1 MSGEVS
7 YFSRFFV
14 KFVEIIAAGL
24 ASAISAYLLAHFVS
38 SPTPASPPTVTAV
51 QVAPNAV
58 AAQPAP
64 PAAAAAASEHPAPQ
78 DSPEAKLVPK
88 TGRDAKVLPPRKH
101 TKTDTSVA
109 GKEPRN
115 QKSAEEQVRAA
126 LANVDA
132 NRRVPADPAIGP
144 DFTDTRSVPADD
156 VPPRQASVPSQQPG
170 VPPRSVDV
178 PPRRAEPFGRMRLGR
193 ALCQQHA
200 SALKPVHGGG
210 AEVREAVLRPQS
222 AVPGEAIAVVGLGG
236 DQRIAPSLV
245 GDASQPRQQQEAQ
258 IVEVGDRLGPNH
270 GFYSRDV
277 RCSTRPKRFGRFP
290 VERLGD
296 GHG

>member
-38 SPTPASPPTVTAV
+38 SPTPPTVAAV
-51 QVAPNAV
+51 QVAPHASGV

-64 PAAAAAASEHPAPQ
+64 PAATVAASEHPAAQ

-101 TKTDTSVA
+101 TKTATSVA

-132 NRRVPADPAIGP
+132 NRPVPADPAIGP
-144 DFTDTRSVPADD
+144 DLTDTRSVPADD

-170 VPPRSVDV
+170 VLPRSVDV
-178 PPRRAEPFGRMRLGR
+178 PPRRASEP
-193 ALCQQHA
+193 APNA
-200 SALKPVHGGG
+200 AN
-210 AEVREAVLRPQS
+210 VL
-222 AVPGEAIAVVGLGG
+222 
-236 DQRIAPSLV
+236 
-245 GDASQPRQQQEAQ
+245 
-258 IVEVGDRLGPNH
+258 
-270 GFYSRDV
+270 
-277 RCSTRPKRFGRFP
+277 
-290 VERLGD
+290 
-296 GHG
+296 